1 MLDYK
6 ITEKLKPNKELI
18 KMLDNFKYKTKLGKV
33 KMILHTNLQIVEPTK
48 YLIISPTILTILEY
62 KVNEI
67 NNKPFYIKEYKNKY
81 SLSEIKTILKKLQ
94 L

>member
-18 KMLDNFKYKTKLGKV
+18 KMLDNFKYKTKSGKV
-33 KMILHTNLQIVEPTK
+33 KMILHTNLQIVEPTE

-94 L
+94 F

>member
-6 ITEKLKPNKELI
+6 ITEKLKPNQELI
-18 KMLDNFKYKTKLGKV
+18 KMLDNFKYKTKSGKV
-33 KMILHTNLQIVEPTK
+33 KMILHTNLQIVEPTE

-94 L
+94 F

>member
-6 ITEKLKPNKELI
+6 ITEKLKPNQELI

-33 KMILHTNLQIVEPTK
+33 KMILHTNLQIVEPTE
-48 YLIISPTILTILEY
+48 YLIISPTTLTILEY

-94 L
+94 F